1 MTTDVSDSTAPRRVE
16 MLKINQYFSASKSK
30 CADFSRRGMEG
41 KAKVLCL
48 HGFTQNGE
56 TFRAKTGSIRKNLKS
71 KIEFVFVDAPHSAA
85 GFFDEHDRGSLGTG
99 DGNDDAGPRAWWLMG
114 ENDEED
120 GGEAGTKD
128 DTVTE
133 ALTKVKLGET
143 SKSAVA
149 DTDGPMSSSV
159 DTNDAPEQKTETK
172 KVRPAQSTSMTGW
185 SATETVIRDA
195 CTHHGPFTGVIGFS
209 QGASTAALALAT
221 MPELKTVKWMVLFSG
236 FEPRDEKAR
245 AWLRKRD
252 DDTSSEQNQSAINTP
267 AIRNVRSLHV
277 HGTLDAM
284 VTKEQ
289 TIALMNAFRET
300 PELFEHDGGHGIPSS
315 KPFRERMK
323 QFVLEVGEG

>member
-1 MTTDVSDSTAPRRVE
+1 M
-16 MLKINQYFSASKSK
+16 
-30 CADFSRRGMEG
+30 
-41 KAKVLCL
+41 
-48 HGFTQNGE
+48 
-56 TFRAKTGSIRKNLKS
+56 RA
-71 KIEFVFVDAPHSAA
+71 
-85 GFFDEHDRGSLGTG
+85 
-99 DGNDDAGPRAWWLMG
+99 
-114 ENDEED
+114 
-120 GGEAGTKD
+120 
-128 DTVTE
+128 
-133 ALTKVKLGET
+133 
-143 SKSAVA
+143 
-149 DTDGPMSSSV
+149 
-159 DTNDAPEQKTETK
+159 
-172 KVRPAQSTSMTGW
+172 AQSTSMTGW